1 MAKIQFSE
9 EQIKASDPNK
19 NIWVQANAGTGKTT
33 VLVHRILRI
42 LFNSV
47 LKNEYTGI
55 LCLTYTNAAAN
66 EMKQRTLEE
75 LQKWVKLS
83 ENDLKEELKSF
94 IKSPNDLDV
103 LSARKVF
110 YKYIDNQDI
119 LKIKTIHGFCEE
131 ILRKFAIEAGISPI
145 FKILQNYEQK
155 LLLKRAFSDLINLN
169 FKKNQQI
176 QNLNNAFE
184 RVLEIYSENNLDE
197 LLEILEKHIK
207 EFKNVNFI
215 KYRKYFIDKTKE
227 LLNINKTLDKSFS
240 KERLNNIIKMAEN
253 EQTSLK
259 KPPIY
264 LDNIIIKTKQ
274 YIDNTISFEDYK
286 TLYLTDTNEKSKLI
300 KKEFL
305 YEEQD
310 RVYNL
315 VQYSLNEEI
324 YKNTISLF
332 DLSYSFYEVYLA
344 LKQSENYLD
353 FDDLIFYTKK
363 LFQDSSVMGYILSNL
378 DNSISH
384 ILIDEAQDTSPEQW
398 EIIKLLSEDFLSPNK
413 SIFVVADTKQSIY
426 GFQGA
431 DPNKFLSS
439 KTKIKQMLENSQLEL
454 TNISLKDS
462 FRYINAIS
470 NTVNYLFNTEKVKE
484 ISNFVNDKHIST
496 KNENGFVEIYKV
508 FTKEINNK

>member
-1 MAKIQFSE
+1 
-9 EQIKASDPNK
+9 
-19 NIWVQANAGTGKTT
+19 
-33 VLVHRILRI
+33 
-42 LFNSV
+42 
-47 LKNEYTGI
+47 
-55 LCLTYTNAAAN
+55 
-66 EMKQRTLEE
+66 
-75 LQKWVKLS
+75 
-83 ENDLKEELKSF
+83 
-94 IKSPNDLDV
+94 
-103 LSARKVF
+103 
-110 YKYIDNQDI
+110 
-119 LKIKTIHGFCEE
+119 
-131 ILRKFAIEAGISPI
+131 
-145 FKILQNYEQK
+145 
-155 LLLKRAFSDLINLN
+155 
-169 FKKNQQI
+169 
-176 QNLNNAFE
+176 
-184 RVLEIYSENNLDE
+184 
-197 LLEILEKHIK
+197 
-207 EFKNVNFI
+207 
-215 KYRKYFIDKTKE
+215 
-227 LLNINKTLDKSFS
+227 
-240 KERLNNIIKMAEN
+240 MAEN

-426 GFQGA
+426 GFQGS
-431 DPNKFLSS
+431 DPNKFL
-439 KTKIKQMLENSQLEL
+439 
-454 TNISLKDS
+454 
-462 FRYINAIS
+462 
-470 NTVNYLFNTEKVKE
+470 
-484 ISNFVNDKHIST
+484 
-496 KNENGFVEIYKV
+496 
-508 FTKEINNK
+508 